1 MNTKP
6 FFRYLRSKNKVR
18 KTVNELVDTDGKT
31 SKTPME
37 TAETLLEFLK
47 VSRMFNFLRSVL
59 TVEEF

>member
-1 MNTKP
+1 MRNLKMNTKP

-37 TAETLLEFLK
+37 TVFLK
-47 VSRMFNFLRSVL
+47 VSRMVHFLRSVL